1 MEQLRQD
8 RLGADSSD
16 DDMQDVD
23 DDEDDSDEDAIM
35 QW

>member
-1 MEQLRQD
+1 MEQRRQD

-23 DDEDDSDEDAIM
+23 DDDESDEDAIM
-35 QW
+35 Q